1 MAKLTTRR
9 FKYKV
14 LISEWFI
21 RYFFRNFVFV
31 PVAKNEVV
39 EKDKIDEAAAKNHIT
54 IMRKLN
60 RLKLCEKLVSGIS
73 KILTL
78 KITWKV

>member
-1 MAKLTTRR
+1 M
-9 FKYKV
+9 
-14 LISEWFI
+14 INHMI
-21 RYFFRNFVFV
+21 FFRNFVFV

-39 EKDKIDEAAAKNHIT
+39 EKDKIDEAAAINHIT

-60 RLKLCEKLVSGIS
+60 RLKLCEKLVSRIS